1 MKNTIDVN
9 KYLNLYI
16 LILFIFSV
24 FYLHSKYNVGNDS
37 TISEWLI
44 NYEGGFVKRGLIG
57 QIAINISEL
66 LNYSLRQSILYFQ
79 IFSIGIYYLLLINL
93 FKSVKFN
100 KIILLSIFTPIFLLY
115 PVAEIEV
122 LGRKEIIIFSF
133 YLIYLT
139 LNNFKQKN
147 YFRIFLL
154 PLLMFIWEPVI
165 FFFIFWLIVD
175 HMEGV
180 FEKNYKSLIKYLL
193 TFMPAIIVGTY
204 IALNPISEID
214 HKNMAIFLKENFN
227 ENCYMS
233 CALLLSKSSIYDQ
246 FNANFK
252 IFNFEI
258 FFRYFLI
265 ILIGFGP
272 LFIIIKFSK
281 FTKFTKL
288 DSKMFLFT
296 PLLPIFILFM
306 MMSDWGRIVNI
317 LYTFSIISFLYLY
330 KKKLLMIDNDIDGN
344 FFIKVLNKKYVY
356 TVFFVIFCFGW
367 NPKTSLT
374 GDIGTNPLWKIP
386 YNASKRIIGFDS
398 LRLFENNEIIKWHKR
413 YIE

>member
-1 MKNTIDVN
+1 MNNTINAN

-16 LILFIFSV
+16 LILFTFSV
-24 FYLHSKYNVGNDS
+24 FYLNVKYNVGNDS
-37 TISEWLI
+37 TVSEWLI
-44 NYEGGFVKRGLIG
+44 NYEGGFTKRGLIG
-57 QIAINISEL
+57 QIAIQISEL
-66 LNYSLRQSILYFQ
+66 FNYSLRQSILYFQ
-79 IFSIGIYYLLLINL
+79 IFSIGIYYLLLINF
-93 FKSVKFN
+93 FKSLIFN
-100 KIILLSIFTPIFLLY
+100 KIILLSIFTPVFLLY

-133 YLIYLT
+133 FLIYLT
-139 LNNFKQKN
+139 LKNFKQKN

-154 PLLMFIWEPVI
+154 PLLMLIWEPVI

-175 HMEGV
+175 YIEDG
-180 FEKNYKSLIKYLL
+180 FKKNYKSIIRYLL
-193 TFMPAIIVGTY
+193 TFTPAILIGVY
-204 IALNPISEID
+204 IALNPISEIN

-246 FNANFK
+246 FKTNFN

-258 FFRYFLI
+258 FLRYFLI

-272 LFIIIKFSK
+272 LFILIKFSK
-281 FTKFTKL
+281 FKRLNYKI
-288 DSKMFLFT
+288 FLILVT
-296 PLLPIFILFM
+296 PLIFVLFM

-317 LYTFSIISFLYLY
+317 FYTFSVISFLYLY
-330 KKKLLMIDNDIDGN
+330 KKKLVVLNNEISGN
-344 FFIKVLNKKYVY
+344 FFVKVLNKKHIY
-356 TVFFVIFCFGW
+356 TIFFVIFCFGW

-386 YNASKRIIGFDS
+386 YNASKKILGFDS
-398 LRLFENNEIIKWHKR
+398 LRLFQNNPLIEWHR
-413 YIE
+413 RNIE

>member
-1 MKNTIDVN
+1 MNNTIN
-9 KYLNLYI
+9 SIKYFKLYI
-16 LILFIFSV
+16 SILFIFSV
-24 FYLHSKYNVGNDS
+24 FYLYGKYNVGNDS
-37 TISEWLI
+37 TVSEWLI
-44 NYEGGFVKRGLIG
+44 NYEGGFTKRGLIG
-57 QIAINISEL
+57 QIAVQLSEFFNI
-66 LNYSLRQSILYFQ
+66 SLRQSILFFQ
-79 IFSIGIYYLLLINL
+79 IFSIGLYYLLLINF

-139 LNNFKQKN
+139 LQNFRQKK

-154 PLLMFIWEPVI
+154 PLLMLIWEPVA

-175 HMEGV
+175 YIEDA
-180 FEKNYKSLIKYLL
+180 FEKNYNSLFKYLL
-193 TFMPAIIVGTY
+193 TYMPAILVVTY
-204 IALNPISEID
+204 IVLNPISEID

-246 FNANFK
+246 FKLNFDSFSFG
-252 IFNFEI
+252 IFL
-258 FFRYFLI
+258 RYFLI

-272 LFIIIKFSK
+272 LFILIKFSQ
-281 FTKFTKL
+281 FNKL
-288 DSKMFLFT
+288 NSKMFLFVIA
-296 PLLPIFILFM
+296 LPIFILFL

-317 LYTFSIISFLYLY
+317 FYTFSIISFLYLY
-330 KKKLLMIDNDIDGN
+330 KKKLVLINNEILEN
-344 FFIKVLNKKYVY
+344 FFVKIFSQKYVY
-356 TVFFVIFCFGW
+356 TIFFIIFCFGW

-386 YNASKRIIGFDS
+386 YNASKKILGFDS
-398 LRLFENNEIIKWHKR
+398 LRLFQDNQFIKWHKK

>member
-1 MKNTIDVN
+1 MIDTINSN
-9 KYLNLYI
+9 KYFKLYI
-16 LILFIFSV
+16 SILFIFSV
-24 FYLHSKYNVGNDS
+24 FYLYGKSNVGNDS

-44 NYEGGFVKRGLIG
+44 NYEGGFTKRGLIG
-57 QIAINISEL
+57 QIAISISEL
-66 LNYSLRQSILYFQ
+66 LNFSLRQSIFYFQ
-79 IFSIGIYYLLLINL
+79 IFSIGIYYLLLINF

-139 LNNFKQKN
+139 LQNFKQKN

-154 PLLMFIWEPVI
+154 PLLMLIWEPVI

-175 HMEGV
+175 YIEGV
-180 FEKNYKSLIKYLL
+180 FEKDFKSIIKYLF
-193 TFMPAIIVGTY
+193 TFVPAILIGVY
-204 IALNPISEID
+204 IALNPISEGD

-246 FNANFK
+246 FQANFNLL
-252 IFNFEI
+252 NFEI

-272 LFIIIKFSK
+272 LIIMVKFSQ
-281 FTKFTKL
+281 FRKL
-288 DSKMFLFT
+288 NNKMLLFLIV
-296 PLLPIFILFM
+296 PPILILFM

-317 LYTFSIISFLYLY
+317 FYTFSIISFLSLY
-330 KKKLLMIDNDIDGN
+330 KKKFVLINNEILRN
-344 FFIKVLNKKYVY
+344 FFVKVLNRKYIY
-356 TVFFVIFCFGW
+356 TFFFIIFCFGW

-398 LRLFENNEIIKWHKR
+398 LRLFQESTIMKWHKK
-413 YIE
+413 YVE

>member
-1 MKNTIDVN
+1 MNNTIN
-9 KYLNLYI
+9 SIKYFKLYI
-16 LILFIFSV
+16 SILFIFSV
-24 FYLHSKYNVGNDS
+24 FYLYGKYNVGNDS
-37 TISEWLI
+37 TVSEWLI
-44 NYEGGFVKRGLIG
+44 NYEGGFTKRGLIG
-57 QIAINISEL
+57 QIAVQLSEFFNI
-66 LNYSLRQSILYFQ
+66 SLRQSILFFQ
-79 IFSIGIYYLLLINL
+79 IFSIGLYYLLLINF

-139 LNNFKQKN
+139 LQNFRQKK
-147 YFRIFLL
+147 YFRIFIL
-154 PLLMFIWEPVI
+154 PLLMLIWEPVV

-175 HMEGV
+175 YIEDA
-180 FEKNYKSLIKYLL
+180 FEKNYNSLFKYLL
-193 TFMPAIIVGTY
+193 TYMPAILVVTY
-204 IALNPISEID
+204 IVLNPISEID

-246 FNANFK
+246 FKLNFD
-252 IFNFEI
+252 IFSFGI
-258 FFRYFLI
+258 FLRYFLI

-272 LFIIIKFSK
+272 LFILIKFSQ
-281 FTKFTKL
+281 FNKL
-288 DSKMFLFT
+288 NSKMFLFVIA
-296 PLLPIFILFM
+296 LPIFILFL

-317 LYTFSIISFLYLY
+317 FYTFSIISFLYLY
-330 KKKLLMIDNDIDGN
+330 KKKLVLINNEILEN
-344 FFIKVLNKKYVY
+344 FFVKIFSQKYVY
-356 TVFFVIFCFGW
+356 TIFFIIFCFGW

-386 YNASKRIIGFDS
+386 YNASKKILGFDS
-398 LRLFENNEIIKWHKR
+398 LRLFQDNQFIKWHKK

>member
-1 MKNTIDVN
+1 MNNTIN
-9 KYLNLYI
+9 SIKYFKLYI
-16 LILFIFSV
+16 STLFIFSV
-24 FYLHSKYNVGNDS
+24 FYLYGKYNVGNDS
-37 TISEWLI
+37 TVSEWLI
-44 NYEGGFVKRGLIG
+44 NYEGGFTKRGLIG
-57 QIAINISEL
+57 QIAINIGKF
-66 LNYSLRQSILYFQ
+66 LNISLRQSILLFQ
-79 IFSIGIYYLLLINL
+79 IFSISLYYLLLTNF

-139 LNNFKQKN
+139 LQNFNQKN

-154 PLLMFIWEPVI
+154 PLLMLIWEPVI

-175 HMEGV
+175 YIEGV
-180 FEKNYKSLIKYLL
+180 FEKNYKSLIKYLF
-193 TFMPAIIVGTY
+193 TFMPAILIGIY

-233 CALLLSKSSIYDQ
+233 CALLLSKSSIYAQ
-246 FNANFK
+246 FQANFNL
-252 IFNFEI
+252 FNFEI
-258 FFRYFLI
+258 FLRYFLI

-272 LFIIIKFSK
+272 LFILIKFSQFK
-281 FTKFTKL
+281 GLNNKI
-288 DSKMFLFT
+288 FLFSV
-296 PLLPIFILFM
+296 LLPILVLFM

-317 LYTFSIISFLYLY
+317 FYTFSVISFLNLY
-330 KKKLLMIDNDIDGN
+330 KKKLVFVNSEILEN
-344 FFIKVLNKKYVY
+344 FFVKVLNKKYIY
-356 TVFFVIFCFGW
+356 VFFFIVFCFGW

-386 YNASKRIIGFDS
+386 YNASKKIIGFDS
-398 LRLFENNEIIKWHKR
+398 FRLFQESNIMKWHKK

>member
-1 MKNTIDVN
+1 MNNTIN
-9 KYLNLYI
+9 SIKYFKLYI
-16 LILFIFSV
+16 SILFIFSV
-24 FYLHSKYNVGNDS
+24 FYLYGKYNVGNDS
-37 TISEWLI
+37 TVSEWLI
-44 NYEGGFVKRGLIG
+44 NYEGGFTKRGLIG
-57 QIAINISEL
+57 QIAIHIGEFLNI
-66 LNYSLRQSILYFQ
+66 SLRQSILFFQ
-79 IFSIGIYYLLLINL
+79 IFSIGLYYLLLINF

-139 LNNFKQKN
+139 LQNFRQKN

-154 PLLMFIWEPVI
+154 PLLMLVWEPVI

-175 HMEGV
+175 YIEDA
-180 FEKNYKSLIKYLL
+180 FEKNYKSLFKYLL
-193 TFMPAIIVGTY
+193 TYIPAILIGAY
-204 IALNPISEID
+204 IALNPISEIA

-246 FNANFK
+246 FKLNFD
-252 IFNFEI
+252 IFSFGI
-258 FFRYFLI
+258 FLRYFLI

-272 LFIIIKFSK
+272 LFILIKFSQ
-281 FTKFTKL
+281 FNKL
-288 DSKMFLFT
+288 NSKIFLFIII
-296 PLLPIFILFM
+296 LPILVLFL

-317 LYTFSIISFLYLY
+317 FYTFSIISFLYLY
-330 KKKLLMIDNDIDGN
+330 KKKLVLINNGILEN
-344 FFIKVLNKKYVY
+344 FFVKIFNKKYIY
-356 TVFFVIFCFGW
+356 AIFFIIFCFGW

-386 YNASKRIIGFDS
+386 YNASKKILGFDS
-398 LRLFENNEIIKWHKR
+398 LRLFQDNPFIKWHKK

>member
-1 MKNTIDVN
+1 MNN
-9 KYLNLYI
+9 KINYIKYFKLYI
-16 LILFIFSV
+16 SILFIFSV
-24 FYLHSKYNVGNDS
+24 FYLYGKYNVGNDS
-37 TISEWLI
+37 TVSEWLI
-44 NYEGGFVKRGLIG
+44 NYEGGFTKRGLIG
-57 QIAINISEL
+57 QIAISISEL
-66 LNYSLRQSILYFQ
+66 LNFSLRQSIFYFQ
-79 IFSIGIYYLLLINL
+79 IFSIGIYYLLLISF
-93 FKSVKFN
+93 FKSVKIN

-139 LNNFKQKN
+139 LQNFKQKN

-154 PLLMFIWEPVI
+154 PLLMLIWEPVI

-175 HMEGV
+175 YIEGI
-180 FEKNYKSLIKYLL
+180 FDKDFKSIIKYLF
-193 TFMPAIIVGTY
+193 TFVPAVLIGVY
-204 IALNPISEID
+204 IALNPISEAD

-246 FNANFK
+246 FQANFNLL
-252 IFNFEI
+252 NFEI
-258 FFRYFLI
+258 FLRYFLI
-265 ILIGFGP
+265 ILVGFGP
-272 LFIIIKFSK
+272 LFIMIKFSQ
-281 FTKFTKL
+281 FRKL
-288 DSKMFLFT
+288 NNKMLLFLIV
-296 PLLPIFILFM
+296 PPILILFM

-317 LYTFSIISFLYLY
+317 FYTFSIISFLSLY
-330 KKKLLMIDNDIDGN
+330 KKKFVLINNEILRN
-344 FFIKVLNKKYVY
+344 FFVKVLNRKYIY
-356 TVFFVIFCFGW
+356 TFFFIIFCFGW

-398 LRLFENNEIIKWHKR
+398 LRLFQESTIMKWHKK
-413 YIE
+413 YVE

>member
-1 MKNTIDVN
+1 MNNTIN
-9 KYLNLYI
+9 SIKYFKLYI
-16 LILFIFSV
+16 SILFIFSV
-24 FYLHSKYNVGNDS
+24 FYLYGKYNVGNDS
-37 TISEWLI
+37 TVSEWLI
-44 NYEGGFVKRGLIG
+44 NYEGGFTKRGLIG
-57 QIAINISEL
+57 QIAIHIGEFLNI
-66 LNYSLRQSILYFQ
+66 SLRQSILFFQ
-79 IFSIGIYYLLLINL
+79 IFSIGLYYLLLINF

-122 LGRKEIIIFSF
+122 LGRKETIICSF

-139 LNNFKQKN
+139 LQNFRQKN

-154 PLLMFIWEPVI
+154 PLLMLVWEPVV

-175 HMEGV
+175 YIEDA
-180 FEKNYKSLIKYLL
+180 FEKNYKSLFKYLL
-193 TFMPAIIVGTY
+193 TYIPAILIGAY
-204 IALNPISEID
+204 IALNPISEIA

-246 FNANFK
+246 FKLNFD
-252 IFNFEI
+252 IFSFGI
-258 FFRYFLI
+258 FLRYFLI

-272 LFIIIKFSK
+272 LFILIKFSQ
-281 FTKFTKL
+281 FNKL
-288 DSKMFLFT
+288 NSKIFLSIIM
-296 PLLPIFILFM
+296 LPMLILFL

-317 LYTFSIISFLYLY
+317 FYTFSIISFLYLY
-330 KKKLLMIDNDIDGN
+330 KKKLVLINNGILEN
-344 FFIKVLNKKYVY
+344 FFVKIFNKKYIYVI
-356 TVFFVIFCFGW
+356 FFIIFCFGW

-386 YNASKRIIGFDS
+386 YNASKKILGFDS
-398 LRLFENNEIIKWHKR
+398 LRLFQDNPFIKWHKK

>member
-246 FNANFK
+246 FNANFI

-258 FFRYFLI
+258 FLRYFLI

-272 LFIIIKFSK
+272 LFILIKFSR
-281 FTKFTKL
+281 FTKFSKL
-288 DSKMFLFT
+288 NSKMFLFT

-317 LYTFSIISFLYLY
+317 FYTFSIISFLYFY
-330 KKKLLMIDNDIDGN
+330 KKKLVIIDDGIDRN
-344 FFIKVLNKKYVY
+344 FFIKILNKKYIY
-356 TVFFVIFCFGW
+356 TVFFIVFCFGW

>member
-1 MKNTIDVN
+1 MNNTIN
-9 KYLNLYI
+9 SIKYFKLYI
-16 LILFIFSV
+16 SILFIFSV
-24 FYLHSKYNVGNDS
+24 FYLYGKYNVGNDS
-37 TISEWLI
+37 TVSEWLI
-44 NYEGGFVKRGLIG
+44 NYEGGFTKRGLIG
-57 QIAINISEL
+57 QIAIHISEF
-66 LNYSLRQSILYFQ
+66 LNISLRQSILFFQ
-79 IFSIGIYYLLLINL
+79 IFSIGLYYLLLINF

-139 LNNFKQKN
+139 LQNFRQKN

-154 PLLMFIWEPVI
+154 PLLMLVWEPVI

-175 HMEGV
+175 YIEDA
-180 FEKNYKSLIKYLL
+180 FEKNYKSLFKYLL
-193 TFMPAIIVGTY
+193 TYIPAILIGAY
-204 IALNPISEID
+204 IALNPISEIA

-246 FNANFK
+246 FKLNFD
-252 IFNFEI
+252 IFSFGI
-258 FFRYFLI
+258 FLRYFLI

-272 LFIIIKFSK
+272 LFILIKFSQ
-281 FTKFTKL
+281 FNKL
-288 DSKMFLFT
+288 NSKIFLFIIM
-296 PLLPIFILFM
+296 LPIFVLFL

-317 LYTFSIISFLYLY
+317 FYTFSIISFLYLY
-330 KKKLLMIDNDIDGN
+330 KKKLVLINNGILEN
-344 FFIKVLNKKYVY
+344 FFVKIFNKKYIYVI
-356 TVFFVIFCFGW
+356 FFIIFCFGW

-386 YNASKRIIGFDS
+386 YNASKKILGFDS
-398 LRLFENNEIIKWHKR
+398 LRLFQDNPFIKWHKK

>member
-1 MKNTIDVN
+1 MNNTIN
-9 KYLNLYI
+9 FIKYFKLYI
-16 LILFIFSV
+16 SILFIFSV
-24 FYLHSKYNVGNDS
+24 FYLYGKYNVGNDS
-37 TISEWLI
+37 TVSEWLI
-44 NYEGGFVKRGLIG
+44 NYEGGFTKRGLIG

-66 LNYSLRQSILYFQ
+66 LNFSLRQSIFYFQ
-79 IFSIGIYYLLLINL
+79 IFSIGIYYLLLINF

-133 YLIYLT
+133 YLVYLT
-139 LNNFKQKN
+139 LQNFKQKN
-147 YFRIFLL
+147 FFRIFFL
-154 PLLMFIWEPVI
+154 PLLMLIWEPVI

-175 HMEGV
+175 YIEGI
-180 FEKNYKSLIKYLL
+180 FEKNFKSIIKYLF
-193 TFMPAIIVGTY
+193 TFVPAILVGIY

-233 CALLLSKSSIYDQ
+233 CALLLTKSSIYDQ
-246 FNANFK
+246 FKGNLSL
-252 IFNFEI
+252 FNFEI
-258 FFRYFLI
+258 FLRYFLI
-265 ILIGFGP
+265 VLIGFGP
-272 LFIIIKFSK
+272 LFVLIKFSK
-281 FTKFTKL
+281 FKNLKY
-288 DSKMFLFT
+288 KIFLFLVI
-296 PLLPIFILFM
+296 PPILVLFM

-317 LYTFSIISFLYLY
+317 FYTFSIISFLYLY
-330 KKKLLMIDNDIDGN
+330 KKKLVLVKNEILEN
-344 FFIKVLNKKYVY
+344 FFIKILNKKYIY
-356 TVFFVIFCFGW
+356 TFFFVIFCFGW

-398 LRLFENNEIIKWHKR
+398 FRLFQESTIMKWHKK

>member
-1 MKNTIDVN
+1 MNNTIN
-9 KYLNLYI
+9 SIKYFKLYI
-16 LILFIFSV
+16 SILFIFSV
-24 FYLHSKYNVGNDS
+24 FYLYGKYNVGNDS
-37 TISEWLI
+37 TVSEWLI
-44 NYEGGFVKRGLIG
+44 NYEGGFTKRGLIG
-57 QIAINISEL
+57 QIAIHIGEFLNI
-66 LNYSLRQSILYFQ
+66 SLRQSILFFQ
-79 IFSIGIYYLLLINL
+79 IFSIGLYYLLLINL

-133 YLIYLT
+133 YIIYLT
-139 LNNFKQKN
+139 LQNFRQKN

-154 PLLMFIWEPVI
+154 PLLMLVWEPVI

-175 HMEGV
+175 YIEDA
-180 FEKNYKSLIKYLL
+180 FEKNYKSLLKYLL
-193 TFMPAIIVGTY
+193 TYIPAILIGAY
-204 IALNPISEID
+204 IALNPISEIA

-233 CALLLSKSSIYDQ
+233 CALLLSKSSLYDQ
-246 FNANFK
+246 FKLNFD
-252 IFNFEI
+252 IFTFGI
-258 FFRYFLI
+258 FLRYFLI

-272 LFIIIKFSK
+272 LFILIKFSQ
-281 FTKFTKL
+281 FNKL
-288 DSKMFLFT
+288 NSKIFLFIIM
-296 PLLPIFILFM
+296 LPILVLFL

-317 LYTFSIISFLYLY
+317 FYTFSIISFLYLY
-330 KKKLLMIDNDIDGN
+330 KKKLVLINNGILEN
-344 FFIKVLNKKYVY
+344 FFVKIFNKKYIY
-356 TVFFVIFCFGW
+356 AIFFIIFCFGW

-386 YNASKRIIGFDS
+386 YNASKKILGFDS
-398 LRLFENNEIIKWHKR
+398 LRLFQDNPFIKWHKK

>member
-1 MKNTIDVN
+1 MINTIN
-9 KYLNLYI
+9 SIKYFKLYI
-16 LILFIFSV
+16 SILFIFSV
-24 FYLHSKYNVGNDS
+24 FYLYGKYNVGNDS
-37 TISEWLI
+37 TVSEWLI
-44 NYEGGFVKRGLIG
+44 NYEGGFTKRGLIG
-57 QIAINISEL
+57 QIAIHIGEFLNI
-66 LNYSLRQSILYFQ
+66 SLRQSILFFQ
-79 IFSIGIYYLLLINL
+79 IFSIGLYYLLLINF

-139 LNNFKQKN
+139 LQNFRQKN

-154 PLLMFIWEPVI
+154 PLLMLVWEPVV

-175 HMEGV
+175 YIEDA
-180 FEKNYKSLIKYLL
+180 FEKNYKSLFKYLL
-193 TFMPAIIVGTY
+193 TYIPAILIGAY
-204 IALNPISEID
+204 IALNPISEIA

-246 FNANFK
+246 FKLNFD
-252 IFNFEI
+252 IFSFGI
-258 FFRYFLI
+258 FLRYFLI

-272 LFIIIKFSK
+272 LFILIKFSQ
-281 FTKFTKL
+281 FNKL
-288 DSKMFLFT
+288 NSKIFLFIIM
-296 PLLPIFILFM
+296 LPMFVLFL

-317 LYTFSIISFLYLY
+317 FYTFSIISFLYLY
-330 KKKLLMIDNDIDGN
+330 KKKLVMINNGILEN
-344 FFIKVLNKKYVY
+344 FFVKIFNKKYIY
-356 TVFFVIFCFGW
+356 AIFFIIFCFGW
-367 NPKTSLT
+367 SPKTSLT

-386 YNASKRIIGFDS
+386 YNASKKILGFDS
-398 LRLFENNEIIKWHKR
+398 LRLFQDNPFIKWHKK

>member
-1 MKNTIDVN
+1 MNNTIN
-9 KYLNLYI
+9 YIKYFKLYI
-16 LILFIFSV
+16 SILFIFSV
-24 FYLHSKYNVGNDS
+24 FYLYGKYNVGNDS
-37 TISEWLI
+37 TVSEWLI
-44 NYEGGFVKRGLIG
+44 NYEGGFTKRGLIG
-57 QIAINISEL
+57 QIAIHIGEFLNI
-66 LNYSLRQSILYFQ
+66 SLRQSILFFQ
-79 IFSIGIYYLLLINL
+79 ISSIGLYYLLLINF
-93 FKSVKFN
+93 FKSIKFN

-139 LNNFKQKN
+139 LQNFRQKN

-154 PLLMFIWEPVI
+154 PLLMLIWEPVV

-175 HMEGV
+175 YIEDA
-180 FEKNYKSLIKYLL
+180 FEKNYKSLFKYLL
-193 TFMPAIIVGTY
+193 TYIPAILIGAY
-204 IALNPISEID
+204 IALNPISEIA

-246 FNANFK
+246 FKLNFDV
-252 IFNFEI
+252 FSFEI
-258 FFRYFLI
+258 FLRYFLI

-272 LFIIIKFSK
+272 LFILIKFSQ
-281 FTKFTKL
+281 FNKL
-288 DSKMFLFT
+288 NSKMFLFIIT
-296 PLLPIFILFM
+296 LPIFVLFL

-317 LYTFSIISFLYLY
+317 FYTFSIISFLYLY
-330 KKKLLMIDNDIDGN
+330 KKKLVLINNGILEN
-344 FFIKVLNKKYVY
+344 FFVKIFNKKYIY
-356 TVFFVIFCFGW
+356 AIFFIIFCFGW

-374 GDIGTNPLWKIP
+374 GDVGTNPLWKIP
-386 YNASKRIIGFDS
+386 YNASKKILGFDS
-398 LRLFENNEIIKWHKR
+398 LRLFQDNPFIKWHKK

>member
-1 MKNTIDVN
+1 MNNTIN
-9 KYLNLYI
+9 FIKYFKLYI
-16 LILFIFSV
+16 SILFIFSV
-24 FYLHSKYNVGNDS
+24 FYLYGKYNVGNDS
-37 TISEWLI
+37 TVSEWLI
-44 NYEGGFVKRGLIG
+44 NYEGGFTKRGLIG
-57 QIAINISEL
+57 QIAIHIGEFLNI
-66 LNYSLRQSILYFQ
+66 SLRQSILFFQ
-79 IFSIGIYYLLLINL
+79 IFSIGLYYLLLINF

-139 LNNFKQKN
+139 LQNFRQKN

-154 PLLMFIWEPVI
+154 PLLMLVWEPVI

-175 HMEGV
+175 YIEDA
-180 FEKNYKSLIKYLL
+180 FEKNYKSLFRYLL
-193 TFMPAIIVGTY
+193 TYMPAILIGVY
-204 IALNPISEID
+204 IALNPISEIA

-246 FNANFK
+246 FKLNFD
-252 IFNFEI
+252 IFSFGI
-258 FFRYFLI
+258 FLRYFLI

-272 LFIIIKFSK
+272 LFILIKFSQ
-281 FTKFTKL
+281 FNKL
-288 DSKMFLFT
+288 NSKIFLFIIM
-296 PLLPIFILFM
+296 LPIFVLFL

-317 LYTFSIISFLYLY
+317 FYTFSIISFLYLY
-330 KKKLLMIDNDIDGN
+330 KKKLVLIDNGILEN
-344 FFIKVLNKKYVY
+344 FFVKIFNKKYIY
-356 TVFFVIFCFGW
+356 AIFFIIFCFGW

-386 YNASKRIIGFDS
+386 YNASKKILGFDS
-398 LRLFENNEIIKWHKR
+398 LRLFQDNPFIKWHKK

>member
-1 MKNTIDVN
+1 MNNTIN
-9 KYLNLYI
+9 SIKYFKLYI
-16 LILFIFSV
+16 SILFIFSV
-24 FYLHSKYNVGNDS
+24 FYLYGKYNVGNDS
-37 TISEWLI
+37 TVSEWLI
-44 NYEGGFVKRGLIG
+44 NYEGGFTKRGLIG
-57 QIAINISEL
+57 QIAIHISEF
-66 LNYSLRQSILYFQ
+66 LNISLRQSILFFQ
-79 IFSIGIYYLLLINL
+79 IFSIGLYYLLLINF

-139 LNNFKQKN
+139 LQNFRQKN

-154 PLLMFIWEPVI
+154 PLLMLIWEPVV

-175 HMEGV
+175 YIEDV
-180 FEKNYKSLIKYLL
+180 FEKNYKSLFKYLL
-193 TFMPAIIVGTY
+193 TYIPAILIGAY
-204 IALNPISEID
+204 IALNPITEID

-233 CALLLSKSSIYDQ
+233 CALLLNKSSIYDQ
-246 FNANFK
+246 FKLNFD
-252 IFNFEI
+252 IFSFGI
-258 FFRYFLI
+258 FLRYFLI

-272 LFIIIKFSK
+272 LFIMIKFSQ
-281 FTKFTKL
+281 FNKL
-288 DSKMFLFT
+288 NSKMFLFIIM
-296 PLLPIFILFM
+296 LPVFVLFL

-317 LYTFSIISFLYLY
+317 FYTFSIISFLYLY
-330 KKKLLMIDNDIDGN
+330 KKKLVLINNGILEN
-344 FFIKVLNKKYVY
+344 FFVKIFNKKFIY
-356 TVFFVIFCFGW
+356 TIFFIIFCFGW

-386 YNASKRIIGFDS
+386 YNASKKILGFDS
-398 LRLFENNEIIKWHKR
+398 LRLFQDNPFIKWHKK

>member
-1 MKNTIDVN
+1 MIDTINSN
-9 KYLNLYI
+9 KYFKLYI
-16 LILFIFSV
+16 SILFIFSV
-24 FYLHSKYNVGNDS
+24 FYLYGKYNVGNDS
-37 TISEWLI
+37 TVSEWLI
-44 NYEGGFVKRGLIG
+44 NYEGGFTKRGLIG
-57 QIAINISEL
+57 QIAIHIGEFLNI
-66 LNYSLRQSILYFQ
+66 SLRQSILFFQ
-79 IFSIGIYYLLLINL
+79 IFSIGLYYLLLINF
-93 FKSVKFN
+93 FKTVKFN
-100 KIILLSIFTPIFLLY
+100 KIVLLSIFTPIFLLY

-139 LNNFKQKN
+139 LQNFRQKN

-154 PLLMFIWEPVI
+154 PLLMLVWEPVV

-175 HMEGV
+175 YIEDA
-180 FEKNYKSLIKYLL
+180 FEKNYKSLFKYFL
-193 TFMPAIIVGTY
+193 TYIPAILIGAY
-204 IALNPISEID
+204 IALNPITEIA

-246 FNANFK
+246 FKLNFD
-252 IFNFEI
+252 IFSFGI
-258 FFRYFLI
+258 FLRYFLI

-272 LFIIIKFSK
+272 LFILIKFSQ
-281 FTKFTKL
+281 FNKL
-288 DSKMFLFT
+288 NSKIFLFIIM
-296 PLLPIFILFM
+296 LPILVLFL

-317 LYTFSIISFLYLY
+317 FYTFSIISFLYLY
-330 KKKLLMIDNDIDGN
+330 KKKLVLINNGILEN
-344 FFIKVLNKKYVY
+344 FFVKIFNKKYIY
-356 TVFFVIFCFGW
+356 AIFFIIFCFGW

-386 YNASKRIIGFDS
+386 YNASKKILGFDS
-398 LRLFENNEIIKWHKR
+398 LRLFQDNPLIKWHRK

>member
-1 MKNTIDVN
+1 MIDTINSN
-9 KYLNLYI
+9 KYFKLYI

-24 FYLHSKYNVGNDS
+24 FYLYGKYNVGNDS

-44 NYEGGFVKRGLIG
+44 NYEGGFTKRGLIG
-57 QIAINISEL
+57 QIAISISEL
-66 LNYSLRQSILYFQ
+66 LNFSLRQSIFYLQ
-79 IFSIGIYYLLLINL
+79 IFSIGIYYLLLISF

-100 KIILLSIFTPIFLLY
+100 KIILLSIFTPIFILY

-133 YLIYLT
+133 YLVYLI
-139 LNNFKQKN
+139 LQNFKQKD
-147 YFRIFLL
+147 YFRIFFL
-154 PLLMFIWEPVI
+154 PLLMLIWEPVI

-175 HMEGV
+175 YIEGV
-180 FEKNYKSLIKYLL
+180 FEKNFKSIIKYLF
-193 TFMPAIIVGTY
+193 TFVPAILIGVY
-204 IALNPISEID
+204 IALNPISEAD
-214 HKNMAIFLKENFN
+214 HENMAIFLKENFN

-246 FNANFK
+246 FKLNFDV
-252 IFNFEI
+252 FSFEI
-258 FFRYFLI
+258 FLRYFLI

-272 LFIIIKFSK
+272 LFILIKFSQ
-281 FTKFTKL
+281 FNKL
-288 DSKMFLFT
+288 NSKIFLFIIT
-296 PLLPIFILFM
+296 LPIFVLFL

-317 LYTFSIISFLYLY
+317 FYTFSIISFLYLY
-330 KKKLLMIDNDIDGN
+330 KKKLVSINNGILEN
-344 FFIKVLNKKYVY
+344 FFVKIFNKKYIY
-356 TVFFVIFCFGW
+356 AIFFIIFCFGW

-386 YNASKRIIGFDS
+386 YNASKKILGFDS
-398 LRLFENNEIIKWHKR
+398 LKLFQDNPFIKWHKK

>member
-1 MKNTIDVN
+1 MIDTINSN
-9 KYLNLYI
+9 KYFKLYI
-16 LILFIFSV
+16 SILFIFSV
-24 FYLHSKYNVGNDS
+24 FYLYGKSNVGNDS

-44 NYEGGFVKRGLIG
+44 NYEGGFTKRGLIG
-57 QIAINISEL
+57 QIAISISEL
-66 LNYSLRQSILYFQ
+66 LNFSLRQSIFYFQ
-79 IFSIGIYYLLLINL
+79 IFSIGIYYLLLINF

-139 LNNFKQKN
+139 LQNFKQKN

-154 PLLMFIWEPVI
+154 PLLMLIWEPVI

-175 HMEGV
+175 YIEGV
-180 FEKNYKSLIKYLL
+180 FEKDFKSIIKYLF
-193 TFMPAIIVGTY
+193 TFVPAILIGVY
-204 IALNPISEID
+204 IALNPISEAD

-246 FNANFK
+246 FKLNFD
-252 IFNFEI
+252 IFSFGI
-258 FFRYFLI
+258 FLRYFLI

-272 LFIIIKFSK
+272 LFILIKFSQ
-281 FTKFTKL
+281 FNKL
-288 DSKMFLFT
+288 NSKIFLSIIM
-296 PLLPIFILFM
+296 LPMLILFL

-317 LYTFSIISFLYLY
+317 FYTFSIISFLYLY
-330 KKKLLMIDNDIDGN
+330 KKKLVLINNGILEN
-344 FFIKVLNKKYVY
+344 FFVKIFNKKYIY
-356 TVFFVIFCFGW
+356 AIFFIIFCFGW

-386 YNASKRIIGFDS
+386 YNASKKILGFDS
-398 LRLFENNEIIKWHKR
+398 MRLFQDNPFIKWHKK